1 MTDIQNIIHW
11 DKKCSTLIPFFVFLL
26 SLQAVK
32 QKKKYINNRIWDY
45 YKKS

>member
-1 MTDIQNIIHW
+1 M
-11 DKKCSTLIPFFVFLL
+11 LPFVVFLL

-32 QKKKYINNRIWDY
+32 NKKYLYNNRIWDY